1 MSERINKLQ
10 PDRTLQL
17 RGFVGTFAEYVNT
30 VYLTCTPAF
39 AAEYLDRNA
48 ESRGVKRWDPFV
60 LARKLESGGV
70 GVLIVERD
78 EVFEVMPPLIR
89 EPSEARVADV
99 LRELSDARRIN

>member
-1 MSERINKLQ
+1 MQALS
-10 PDRTLQL
+10 
-17 RGFVGTFAEYVNT
+17 
-30 VYLTCTPAF
+30 
-39 AAEYLDRNA
+39 
-48 ESRGVKRWDPFV
+48 
-60 LARKLESGGV
+60 RKLESGGV